1 VNSSDPS
8 QARVP
13 ASVRDL
19 RTSLKELDRR
29 DWSLWFTAITVL
41 LLLCFAVF
49 SLSMPTLW
57 QYEEPLRRQQLETGM
72 KGLFALVLLFAI
84 FALYQQYL
92 VKQLRTTLQ
101 DKMAALSEL
110 HGRAETFDRLSILD
124 PLTGLFN
131 RRFAVEYLPR
141 EIGRCDRTDH
151 TLTVLMIE
159 LDDVEGINETF
170 GPAAGDAAL
179 VGFARHIKKA
189 IRSADLP
196 VRMGGDEFMV
206 ILPECDFDD
215 VSKPI
220 ERMRGSVCTH
230 AGETIPIN
238 FSIGCVEHRRGESTS
253 ELLERA
259 DAALYAHKRDK
270 QGSQPAESA

>member
-1 VNSSDPS
+1 MNSSDSS
-8 QARVP
+8 QARVAAP
-13 ASVRDL
+13 VRDL
-19 RTSLKELDRR
+19 RASLKKLDRR

-49 SLSMPTLW
+49 SLSMPTPS
-57 QYEEPLRRQQLETGM
+57 QHEEPLRQQQIETGM

-84 FALYQQYL
+84 FALHQQYL
-92 VKQLRTTLQ
+92 MKRLRATLQ
-101 DKMAALSEL
+101 DKMVTLSEL

-131 RRFAVEYLPR
+131 RRFAVEYLPH
-141 EIGRCDRTDH
+141 EIGRCERTNQS
-151 TLTVLMIE
+151 LTVLMIE
-159 LDDVEGINETF
+159 LDDVEGIKETF

-196 VRMGGDEFMV
+196 VRMGGDLFMV
-206 ILPECDFDD
+206 ILPECEIGD

-220 ERMRGSVCTH
+220 ERMRGSVCKH
-230 AGETIPIN
+230 AGETVPIN

-259 DAALYAHKRDK
+259 DAELYSHKRYK
-270 QGSQPAESA
+270 QGSQPAGSA